1 VKKVAVFGN
10 AGGGKSTLA
19 RKLAELTRLPLY
31 VVDMMQ
37 FRPGGTAV
45 PQDEFL
51 KVHAELL
58 RRDAWIIDG
67 YGSVKLS
74 WERFSVADTLVYV
87 DLPLL
92 VHFRWITKRLLK
104 GLFASPEGWPEGTP
118 VISSSVSSYRV
129 LWSCHRQLT
138 PKYRALVSE
147 AKARKRVHHL
157 RSAAEIGAFLE
168 ALGNVRRGRQIPE
181 R

>member
-51 KVHAELL
+51 KAHAELL

-67 YGSVKLS
+67 
-74 WERFSVADTLVYV
+74 
-87 DLPLL
+87 
-92 VHFRWITKRLLK
+92 
-104 GLFASPEGWPEGTP
+104 
-118 VISSSVSSYRV
+118 
-129 LWSCHRQLT
+129 
-138 PKYRALVSE
+138 
-147 AKARKRVHHL
+147 
-157 RSAAEIGAFLE
+157 
-168 ALGNVRRGRQIPE
+168 
-181 R
+181 